1 MWKNRDNAGVF
12 RGSLQLCW
20 LLCLLH
26 PRPRL
31 PRRQPRLRSHRL
43 PCAQVIVCHV
53 IKYLRLIIR
62 IRVPDII
69 FNHISH
75 RNNELKILLYFR
87 LSHYDI
93 GGTNIVGSKLAA
105 INLEARD
112 IAAKH
117 VLRKVVV
124 ARIRDVSVS
133 DYNFLVS
140 SGAGGLLL
148 LLPPQGSRDLATSA
162 VRESIST
169 LEV

>member
-1 MWKNRDNAGVF
+1 M
-12 RGSLQLCW
+12 
-20 LLCLLH
+20 
-26 PRPRL
+26 
-31 PRRQPRLRSHRL
+31 
-43 PCAQVIVCHV
+43 
-53 IKYLRLIIR
+53 
-62 IRVPDII
+62 
-69 FNHISH
+69 
-75 RNNELKILLYFR
+75 YFR

-162 VRESIST
+162 VRESIAT